1 VLLECPLD
9 LSVLAIFLPS
19 FQSVQDGATPV
30 SSSSLRFISHVLA
43 SKSEQELASSR
54 PTAAA
59 AAAARTVEQEKT
71 LKDSINNLSTVKSEP
86 LSARAKR
93 PRSEQQSQGPG
104 SATEGKQKRK
114 SHTDVMSAS
123 LSFLKENS
131 GQVLIE
137 GEPWYKTAE
146 LGLVEVAL
154 LDAVVVSNPLGL
166 LGLPFLTKN
175 PDFSA
180 KVNSQYS

>member
-1 VLLECPLD
+1 
-9 LSVLAIFLPS
+9 
-19 FQSVQDGATPV
+19 
-30 SSSSLRFISHVLA
+30 
-43 SKSEQELASSR
+43 
-54 PTAAA
+54 
-59 AAAARTVEQEKT
+59 
-71 LKDSINNLSTVKSEP
+71 
-86 LSARAKR
+86 
-93 PRSEQQSQGPG
+93 
-104 SATEGKQKRK
+104 
-114 SHTDVMSAS
+114 MSAS
-123 LSFLKENS
+123 LSFLKETS

-175 PDFSA
+175 PDFSG

>member
-1 VLLECPLD
+1 
-9 LSVLAIFLPS
+9 VLAIFLPS

-59 AAAARTVEQEKT
+59 ARTVEQEKI
-71 LKDSINNLSTVKSEP
+71 LKDSINNLSNVKSEP
-86 LSARAKR
+86 VSARTKR

>member
-1 VLLECPLD
+1 MLLECPVD
-9 LSVLAIFLPS
+9 LSALAIFLPS

-59 AAAARTVEQEKT
+59 AAARTVEQEKT
-71 LKDSINNLSTVKSEP
+71 LKDSINNLGTVKSEP
-86 LSARAKR
+86 VSARTKR

-104 SATEGKQKRK
+104 SATEGKQKCK
-114 SHTDVMSAS
+114 SHTDVISAS

-131 GQVLIE
+131 GRVLIE

-175 PDFSA
+175 PDFAA

>member
-1 VLLECPLD
+1 MLLECPLD

-30 SSSSLRFISHVLA
+30 PSSSLRFISHVLA

-54 PTAAA
+54 PAAA
-59 AAAARTVEQEKT
+59 AAATHTVEKEKT

-86 LSARAKR
+86 VSARTKR

-104 SATEGKQKRK
+104 SCTEGKQKRK

-180 KVNSQYS
+180 KVNGQYS

>member
-1 VLLECPLD
+1 MLLECPLD

-59 AAAARTVEQEKT
+59 ARTVEQEKI
-71 LKDSINNLSTVKSEP
+71 LKDSRNNLSNVKSEP
-86 LSARAKR
+86 VSARTKR
-93 PRSEQQSQGPG
+93 PQSEQQSQGPG

-114 SHTDVMSAS
+114 SNTDVMSAS